1 MAVVAPTWDSEEFAM
16 ARRGVANVWSQAGP
30 TAELCGHLVHSS
42 QAPAASTDTG
52 FLIDSS
58 SHVSVA
64 AAVPSPSAEAAP
76 TLSADSSATGH
87 CNGRP

>member
-1 MAVVAPTWDSEEFAM
+1 M
-16 ARRGVANVWSQAGP
+16 ARRGVASVWTQAGP

-42 QAPAASTDTG
+42 QAPATSTDTG

-58 SHVSVA
+58 SHVIVA
-64 AAVPSPSAEAAP
+64 AVRPSPSAEAAL
-76 TLSADSSATGH
+76 TLSAGSSATGH